1 MLLALTTGHR
11 SQTLINNYID
21 NINIIQSVIYIKV
34 SGRFK
39 TSGLNKPQPLLSFK
53 IYHECPELCIASTF
67 KHYIEKT
74 QPLYGKT
81 KNEKYLF
88 RP

>member
-1 MLLALTTGHR
+1 MRYPLESLILEQSTHKLIMLLALTTGHR

-39 TSGLNKPQPLLSFK
+39 PQD
-53 IYHECPELCIASTF
+53 
-67 KHYIEKT
+67 
-74 QPLYGKT
+74 
-81 KNEKYLF
+81 
-88 RP
+88 